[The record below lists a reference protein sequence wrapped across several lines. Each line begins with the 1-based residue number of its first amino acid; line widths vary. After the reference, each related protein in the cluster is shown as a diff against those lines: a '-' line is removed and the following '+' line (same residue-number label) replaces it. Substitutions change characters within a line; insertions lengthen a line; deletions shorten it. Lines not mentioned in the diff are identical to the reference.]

1 MYYYLVVVWT
11 ATPKGCVQKEWRVV
25 GGTAAPGG
33 CAPASPPHRP
43 PFFVAAT
50 WRCKSNFGNLC
61 LGTKQV

>member
-11 ATPKGCVQKEWRVV
+11 ATPKGCALQEWRVV
-25 GGTAAPGG
+25 GGTTAPGG

-50 WRCKSNFGNLC
+50 
-61 LGTKQV
+61 

>member
-11 ATPKGCVQKEWRVV
+11 ATPKGCALQECKVV
-25 GGTAAPGG
+25 GKIAAPGG
-33 CAPASPPHRP
+33 CAPASPLHRP